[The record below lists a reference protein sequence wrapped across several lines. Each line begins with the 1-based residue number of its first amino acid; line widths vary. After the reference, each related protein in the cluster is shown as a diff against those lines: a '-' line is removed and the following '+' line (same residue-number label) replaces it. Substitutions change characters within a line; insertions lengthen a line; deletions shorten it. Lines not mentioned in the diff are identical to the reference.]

1 MTSRV
6 VGCVGVRPLDEPLSA
21 SSGVGR
27 QPTPNSPGEP
37 RKEGPTLGN
46 WDEQLADGCCSTK
59 VGQQGSLKS
68 EEPSTMGNS
77 QVIGRSYELKRMF
90 IDPEFHGKGLAQHLL
105 KAVEDFVFVEEGG
118 RSIGLS
124 TGADMPRACRFY
136 EKMGYRLLRVEQT
149 AISSFY
155 PAVSSDLVLPIN
167 FYEKTN
173 EIESKAKGHSNNT

>member
-1 MTSRV
+1 M
-6 VGCVGVRPLDEPLSA
+6 GVRPLDEPLSA

-27 QPTPNSPGEP
+27 QPTPNSPGGP

-59 VGQQGSLKS
+59 VGQHGSVTMGSS
-68 EEPSTMGNS
+68 EERDTKENS
-77 QVIGRSYELKRMF
+77 RVIGRSYELKRMF
-90 IDPEFHGKGLAQHLL
+90 IDPDFHGKGLAQRLL
-105 KAVEDFVFVEEGG
+105 KVVENFVFVEEGG

-173 EIESKAKGHSNNT
+173 ENNM